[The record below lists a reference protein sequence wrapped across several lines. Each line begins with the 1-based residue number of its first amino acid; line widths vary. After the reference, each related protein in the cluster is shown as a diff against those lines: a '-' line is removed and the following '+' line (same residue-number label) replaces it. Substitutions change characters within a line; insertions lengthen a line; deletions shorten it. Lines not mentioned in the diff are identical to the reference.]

1 MCATSTLS
9 DAASPSTAA
18 GSSVAAAWL
27 IMAVAIL
34 LEVCGTTSMKMAGKH
49 AAWYVA
55 TYSSYAAS
63 LALFPFALKRIP
75 LSIAYAV
82 WSGSGTA
89 LTVVAGTVLFKE
101 RLTLPMLAS
110 IVVIIAGVVS
120 LNYFA
125 GVAES
130 GASSGPQPSA
140 GAQST
145 STLSNAT
152 DPALLDQRFDG
163 GGRGGELQLD
173 QAGDDGGGV

>member
-9 DAASPSTAA
+9 DAASASTAA
-18 GSSVAAAWL
+18 GPSVAAAWL

-34 LEVCGTTSMKMAGKH
+34 LEVCGTTSMKMAGKA

-55 TYSSYAAS
+55 TYTSYAAS

-101 RLTLPMLAS
+101 RLTLPMVVS

-125 GVAES
+125 GAAES
-130 GASSGPQPSA
+130 GSPS
-140 GAQST
+140 GAQSTT

-173 QAGDDGGGV
+173 QAGDDGHDDGGGV